1 MPQVRA
7 IGVFRSAA
15 AFASLALFGVGLSL
29 VGGCA
34 SGGGGGA
41 GAGLVSERGGT
52 EAALDRVVGPFRELG
67 MELDWTVQPA
77 ETTERPLRFLEVAG
91 DRLLVHDDENVL
103 TVRDAGTGRYV
114 WRERLGASVLP
125 FAGHVRYDGFELRSG
140 VGTPAPVD
148 VLVTASRSELFIREL
163 DSGSLIDRQRLAFL
177 VSTPPLKAGGAMLAF
192 GSLEGRVLFHRADS
206 DVYAFQFAL
215 NSAIEAPLTR
225 VGGAVGAVDASGTA
239 AVIDA
244 VAGESVGGL
253 FSMFAGAGGA
263 PVADD
268 RTMYVASRD
277 QSIYAF
283 DTSIGET
290 RWRIRTE
297 RALVDDPTLRDG
309 VLYVAVPS
317 RGLLAIDAFGGRVM
331 WECAGVDRG
340 TVIGRSAGELMV
352 WDGEAVTLV
361 DQGTGDLIE
370 RIELTGVR
378 DLRVEG
384 FDDPAVYASFD
395 TGRLAK
401 FRPGL

>member
-1 MPQVRA
+1 LW
-7 IGVFRSAA
+7 GGGLG
-15 AFASLALFGVGLSL
+15 LAV
-29 VGGCA
+29 GCA
-34 SGGGGGA
+34 SGGGAGGS
-41 GAGLVSERGGT
+41 GVGLVAERGGRA
-52 EAALDRVVGPFRELG
+52 AALDRVVGPFRELG

-77 ETTERPLRFLEVAG
+77 ETTGRPLRFLEVVS
-91 DRLLVHDDENVL
+91 DRVLVHDDENVL

-140 VGTPAPVD
+140 GGSPAPVD
-148 VLVTASRSELFIREL
+148 VLVTASQSELFIREL

-215 NSAIEAPLTR
+215 GSAIEAPLVR
-225 VGGAVGAVDASGTA
+225 VGGAVGAVDANGTA

-244 VAGESVGGL
+244 RAGESVGGL
-253 FSMFAGAGGA
+253 FEMFDGAGGA

-297 RALVDDPTLRDG
+297 RALVDDPTLTGGR
-309 VLYVAVPS
+309 LYVSVPA
-317 RGLLAIDAFGGRVM
+317 RGLLAIDAFDGRVI
-331 WECAGVDRG
+331 WESGGVDRG
-340 TVIGRSAGELMV
+340 TVIGRSSGELMV
-352 WDGEAVTLV
+352 WDGEAVTLL
-361 DQGTGDLIE
+361 DEGTGDLID
-370 RIELTGVR
+370 RIEMTGVR

-384 FDDPAVYASFD
+384 FDDPMVYAAFD